1 VKYERI
7 EQHRAIYP
15 TRVMCSALK
24 VSTRGFY
31 SWRHRAESPRRRADR
46 RLLAEIRASYER
58 SHRTYGSPRVLRD
71 LQELGYRCSTKRIA
85 RIMRENSLVAVQ
97 RRRWKA
103 TTQSAHSFPIQI
115 NLLAREFKAPAPN
128 RVWLADI
135 TYIATEDGWLYL
147 AALMD
152 LFSRKIVGWRTSDRL
167 DRSAALTALD
177 HALRT
182 RAPRPG
188 LIHHSDQ
195 GSQYASYEYQR
206 RLEIAKAQSSM
217 SRRGDCY
224 DNAPMES
231 FFSTLKRERV
241 YRRRYWSRDEAT
253 ADIADYIDGFYNL
266 RRRHSELGG
275 VSPVQFEASAKLT

>member
-1 VKYERI
+1 MKYEQI
-7 EQHRAIYP
+7 EQHRTVYP

-24 VSTRGFY
+24 VSPRGFY
-31 SWRHRAESPRRRADR
+31 SWRHRAESPRRRVDR
-46 RLLAEIRASYER
+46 RLLVEIRASYER

-71 LQELGYRCSTKRIA
+71 LQEVGYRCSTKRIA

-103 TTQSAHSFPIQI
+103 TTQSGHSYPVQL
-115 NLLAREFKAPAPN
+115 NLLARNFKAPAAN

-135 TYIATEDGWLYL
+135 TYITTEEGWLYL

-152 LFSRKIVGWRTSDRL
+152 LFSRKIVGWTTGDRL
-167 DRSAALTALD
+167 DRFLALAALNRALT
-177 HALRT
+177 T
-182 RAPRPG
+182 RSPRPG

-195 GSQYASYEYQR
+195 GSQYASYDYQR
-206 RLEIAKAQSSM
+206 RLEAVKAQSSM

-241 YRRRYWSRDEAT
+241 YRRKYWTREEAT
-253 ADIADYIDGFYNL
+253 ADIGDYIEAFYNL

-275 VSPVQFEASAKLT
+275 ISPVLFEAGIKLA